1 MTAIFTP
8 AEIEEIRAQAKEEAK
23 ELLIKELLGEVKQK
37 LQEGAVAQDTPKTET
52 ESDGEDWVIFPTPS
66 AEEEFNKINIYGVTL
81 RVNKSGT
88 SVEMFKDGQWH
99 KRPINQKSDGNDP
112 RSARWVVVSN
122 SMCSASRGRSGVVS
136 VAVGRLVLEA
146 FVEMPQYIQDVYY
159 TKNGPSILFGINL
172 VEYANGDRK
181 DASLNNVRW
190 LNERSF
196 KKAVR
201 KKLASNRH
209 LSLS

>member
-1 MTAIFTP
+1 M
-8 AEIEEIRAQAKEEAK
+8 
-23 ELLIKELLGEVKQK
+23 IKELLGEVKQK
-37 LQEGAVAQDTPKTET
+37 LQEGAVAQDAPKTET
-52 ESDGEDWVIFPTPS
+52 ESGDKDWVIFPTPS
-66 AEEEFNKINIYGVTL
+66 AEEEEFNKINIYGVTL

-88 SVEMFKDGQWH
+88 LVEMFKDGQWH
-99 KRPINQKSDGNDP
+99 KRPINQKNDGNDP

-181 DASLNNVRW
+181 DASVNNVRW

>member
-8 AEIEEIRAQAKEEAK
+8 AEIEEIREQAKKEVK
-23 ELLIKELLGEVKQK
+23 ELLIKELIGEVKQK
-37 LQEGAVAQDTPKTET
+37 LQEGAVAQDSPKAET
-52 ESDGEDWVIFPTPS
+52 ESGDDDWIISPTPS
-66 AEEEFNKINIYGVTL
+66 ADEEFNKVNIYGVTL

-88 SVEMFKDGQWH
+88 SVEMLKGGQWH
-99 KRPINQKSDGNDP
+99 KRPINQKNDENDP
-112 RSARWVVVSN
+112 RSARWVIISN

-172 VEYANGDRK
+172 VEYTNGDRK
-181 DASLNNVRW
+181 DASVSNVRW

-196 KKAVR
+196 KRAVQ
-201 KKLASNRH
+201 KKLAANQH